1 MQKSTKRVSVALT
14 CSGFVQSQG
23 CQCWLRY
30 AAVTAV
36 VLILVGFGSQLVLG
50 KAVPGSTHRLMVSR
64 ENKGKSRLYIRKN
77 TNKNCLGNSWILF
90 RYQSVK
96 VMRSNGNLLNLMCS
110 STGPEDF
117 GVQAAGHVSSEGPT
131 EGFGLSCC
139 CQLLPGDSCY
149 QKGMGES

>member
-1 MQKSTKRVSVALT
+1 MQKNTKRVSVALT

-64 ENKGKSRLYIRKN
+64 ENKGKSRLLHKKKYK
-77 TNKNCLGNSWILF
+77 
-90 RYQSVK
+90 
-96 VMRSNGNLLNLMCS
+96 
-110 STGPEDF
+110 
-117 GVQAAGHVSSEGPT
+117 
-131 EGFGLSCC
+131 
-139 CQLLPGDSCY
+139 
-149 QKGMGES
+149 